1 MNTDIR
7 HKAFVKEVTGS
18 SMTVTIINE
27 SACSTCH
34 AKGACS
40 MSEFQ
45 EKEIE
50 ISHFNRQYSPG
61 EEVTVIFQES
71 QGFKALF
78 YGYILPFLLVMI
90 TLIGMFSLSNN
101 EIASGLLALGVLIP
115 YYTTLYY
122 FRHYLKKIFNFE
134 IEERG

>member
-1 MNTDIR
+1 
-7 HKAFVKEVTGS
+7 
-18 SMTVTIINE
+18 
-27 SACSTCH
+27 
-34 AKGACS
+34 

>member
-1 MNTDIR
+1 
-7 HKAFVKEVTGS
+7 
-18 SMTVTIINE
+18 
-27 SACSTCH
+27 
-34 AKGACS
+34 

-78 YGYILPFLLVMI
+78 YGYIFPFLLVMI
-90 TLIGMFSLSNN
+90 TLIGMFSLSDN

-122 FRHYLKKIFNFE
+122 FRHYFKKIFNFE